1 MGATELQIFVSLVV
15 VLGAAFVALICDFLK
30 GSNERLREANLELLV
45 RHDQRPTQAAA
56 QATAPQLRAAESM
69 AFEQA
74 LARKIAA
81 QHKPAPAP
89 ESAPA
94 DEAVP
99 LQGGRRRPRR
109 DRNAGQPPH
118 IEDWARQVMERRS
131 ASPAP
136 ISPVQAPPAP
146 APAKPVQTAPA
157 EAAPAPMGE
166 LLASSAPGPVAG
178 AGVPAVRQF
187 TPVPAPASAASP
199 LDQLIAA
206 QALGGQNLPMANIT
220 ALLPGFPMPGA
231 VHWKALPLNPLAT
244 GPAAAILPRWAAS
257 PASAVQNLPTA
268 NIAAL
273 LPGLPM
279 PGSIHWKALPL
290 NPLATGPAAAI
301 LPRWAALP
309 APALPFAAG
318 LIPSGVSTPFWSPS
332 RLRGEAR
339 HIAGVPGSAG
349 LPPSLLG
356 LESELARPA
365 HVESIEAAESTPLAE
380 ESPVVRIRVLREDP
394 PVESSINA
402 LEDLFTAPP
411 EPASAGHLPETV
423 PILTTPAVSR
433 PSGSPPVVPAWN
445 AIEPSV
451 PRDNV
456 VELPLTPPASNRQFG
471 SPLLQVPAGWQQA
484 PVLDRLLADPL
495 PFEGLVACVSIADFD
510 RLVGEFGEARCEEA
524 AASLCA
530 SLDNLVDSGD
540 FLCRSTAADIIL
552 LFPGLATN
560 AHSSRVRL
568 LAELLWDFQLRALS
582 TVPVL
587 CNWGASEAVRERLA
601 EVLGRAR
608 EQMAENRRIR
618 RGGPTLLGRFRRR
631 AVNA

>member
-45 RHDQRPTQAAA
+45 RHDQRPALAAA
-56 QATAPQLRAAESM
+56 QATAQAAPQLRTAASM
-69 AFEQA
+69 ALEQA

-81 QHKPAPAP
+81 QHKPAPAA
-89 ESAPA
+89 ESAPDA
-94 DEAVP
+94 EALP

-109 DRNAGQPPH
+109 DRDAGQAPR

-136 ISPVQAPPAP
+136 ISPVQAPAPPAP
-146 APAKPVQTAPA
+146 APSLPLIVTAQPVAPAPSTPVEPALA
-157 EAAPAPMGE
+157 EAAPPPMGE
-166 LLASSAPGPVAG
+166 LIASSAPMPVAG
-178 AGVPAVRQF
+178 AGVPAALPF
-187 TPVPAPASAASP
+187 TPVPAAASVASP

-220 ALLPGFPMPGA
+220 ALLPG
-231 VHWKALPLNPLAT
+231 
-244 GPAAAILPRWAAS
+244 
-257 PASAVQNLPTA
+257 
-268 NIAAL
+268 
-273 LPGLPM
+273 LPM
-279 PGSIHWKALPL
+279 PGSVSRKALPL
-290 NPLATGPAAAI
+290 TPLATGLAAAF
-301 LPRWAALP
+301 LPRWVALP
-309 APALPFAAG
+309 TPALPFATG
-318 LIPSGVSTPFWSPS
+318 LLCSGVTTPCWSAS

-339 HIAGVPGSAG
+339 QIPVVPGSAS
-349 LPPSLLG
+349 LPHSPLALD
-356 LESELARPA
+356 SELSAPA
-365 HVESIEAAESTPLAE
+365 PVAGHEAAEATPLTQ

-394 PVESSINA
+394 PAEPALNA
-402 LEDLFTAPP
+402 LEDLFTSPP
-411 EPASAGHLPETV
+411 EPASAGHLPEPV
-423 PILTTPAVSR
+423 PVLATPAVSR
-433 PSGSPPVVPAWN
+433 PSGSPPILPAWN

-471 SPLLQVPAGWQQA
+471 SPLLQVPAGWHQA

-510 RLVGEFGEARCEEA
+510 RLIGEFGEARCEEA
-524 AASLCA
+524 VTSLCA
-530 SLDNLVDSGD
+530 SLDNLVEPGD
-540 FLCRSTAADIIL
+540 FLCRSTAADVIL
-552 LFPGLATN
+552 LFPGLATS

-608 EQMAENRRIR
+608 DQMAENRRIR